1 MSIGDLLRGFGST
14 REEKRQE
21 LIGEPNVGELF
32 DKIFDILNSKYNA
45 ILKDSLLKQLELVA
59 KSNDEESKRI
69 LRDAIKNDFKLTDE
83 ELDYY
88 LFFVEF
94 KEMYQ
99 SLQLYLELILEEIND
114 ANRDLTE
121 EFGEIA
127 TIKETLK
134 SLIEKHF
141 GKVEEQTN
149 KYSFSRSSVDD
160 KKDYPVELSSNP
172 NFLLYLSNADECR
185 ENTISSKSG
194 REDEAIKRICKELAL
209 LKEYK
214 YEDLID
220 GGKIHN
226 INKGQFVEYLLTR
239 YKLHFLRIGGGTS
252 KIAHIK
258 VKTLQSNLER
268 LKKKYGNFNLGYI
281 LLVVEFAD
289 FLNEGFSEIKLYL
302 RFLSNARKME
312 SEIERIVEVFNKPF
326 TPETFEIACSMI
338 ERGANITRLLNEDP
352 YSSLE
357 ANGRTLK

>member
-1 MSIGDLLRGFGST
+1 MSISDLLRGFGST
-14 REEKRQE
+14 REEERQE

-32 DKIFDILNSKYNA
+32 DKIFDILNSKYNG
-45 ILKDSLLKQLELVA
+45 ILKGSLLKQLELVA

-69 LRDAIKNDFKLTDE
+69 LRVAIKNDFKLTDE
-83 ELDYY
+83 ELDHY

-94 KEMYQ
+94 KDMYQ
-99 SLQLYLELILEEIND
+99 SLLLYLELILEEIND

-141 GKVEEQTN
+141 DKVDEQTN
-149 KYSFSRSSVDD
+149 KYSYFTGNSIEQQS
-160 KKDYPVELSSNP
+160 YPVELSSDR
-172 NFLLYLSNADECR
+172 NFLLYLSNVDECR

-194 REDEAIKRICKELAL
+194 REAEAIKRICKELAL

-214 YEDLID
+214 FEDLIG

-226 INKGQFVEYLLTR
+226 INEGQFVEYLLTR
-239 YKLHFLRIGGGTS
+239 YKLHFLRIGGGTI

-258 VKTLQSNLER
+258 VKTLQSNLDM

-289 FLNEGFSEIKLYL
+289 FLNEGFSEKNYI
-302 RFLSNARKME
+302 
-312 SEIERIVEVFNKPF
+312 
-326 TPETFEIACSMI
+326 
-338 ERGANITRLLNEDP
+338 
-352 YSSLE
+352 
-357 ANGRTLK
+357 